1 MINGSAG
8 RKVFKFVENNDFTC
22 KTTDEVTTLNINA
35 FMLMTASSISH
46 SLSTRGKLWHRQ
58 TLSMYKNKWN
68 MRGGGGGLH
77 ACSLQ
82 LPACRCAATYFEE
95 NVLSRT
101 GDSLHH
107 HNSYYL
113 HSQITICLHKEEEEE
128 EEDWDLELLFL
139 LSSFCLIK

>member
-68 MRGGGGGLH
+68 MRRGEGGCMPA
-77 ACSLQ
+77 ACSSR
-82 LPACRCAATYFEE
+82 PAGVQQHILRRMFYPGQETVSTIITLIIYTHKLLFVCTRRRRRRRR
-95 NVLSRT
+95 RT
-101 GDSLHH
+101 GTWNFSF
-107 HNSYYL
+107 SYPPFA
-113 HSQITICLHKEEEEE
+113 
-128 EEDWDLELLFL
+128 W
-139 LSSFCLIK
+139 